1 MEYYEGIRAFHAKN
15 QKAWRDWLSKNHLHE
30 KSVWLIIFRKSS
42 ATKSVYYPEAVDE
55 ALCFGWIDSKPNK
68 RDEESYY
75 LFFSKRSPKSN
86 WSKVNKLKVEKL
98 IAQGQMTEAGYA
110 AIAIAKQN
118 GTWEALDKVEQLIVP
133 DDLQALFN
141 KNKQAFTYWQQ
152 FAPSSRRGILD
163 WINNA
168 KRPETRTKRIE
179 ETVRLASQNE
189 KANQYVPKK

>member
-1 MEYYEGIRAFHAKN
+1 MEYYEGIRAFHAKS
-15 QKAWRDWLSKNHLHE
+15 QKAWRDWLSKNHSRE
-30 KSVWLIIFRKSS
+30 KSVWLIIYRKSS
-42 ATKSVYYPEAVDE
+42 AIKSVYYPEAVDE

-168 KRPETRTKRIE
+168 KRPETRAKRIE

-189 KANQYVPKK
+189 KANQYVRK

>member
-15 QKAWRDWLSKNHLHE
+15 QKAWRDWLSKNHSGE
-30 KSVWLIIFRKSS
+30 KSVWLIIYRKSS

-168 KRPETRTKRIE
+168 KRPETRAKRIE

-189 KANQYVPKK
+189 KANQYVRK